1 MKGRE
6 QERLDTAE
14 EAMFACTVA
23 EIQDGIRALQGT
35 DTADL
40 KHLPGTEELHRK
52 LFRRLEAFKKREVGG
67 RWGELLVRTER
78 GGLRHY
84 LEGQPVHAGAGLVLQ
99 SVSFKQD
106 DYGQYGCP
114 LQIGTPVRYEAS
126 FGGSSKV
133 LWSLFTSLGGHE
145 FSSVGEPWMRF
156 RWPERK

>member
-23 EIQDGIRALQGT
+23 EIQDGIRALQST
-35 DTADL
+35 DT
-40 KHLPGTEELHRK
+40 PGAEELSKK
-52 LFRRLEAFKKREVGG
+52 LFLRLEAFKKREVDSKG
-67 RWGELLVRTER
+67 RWGELILTNGT

-84 LEGQPVHAGAGLVLQ
+84 LDGQPVHAGVGFVLQ
-99 SVSFKQD
+99 DVSFKQD

-114 LQIGTPVRYEAS
+114 LQTGTPVRYEAS
-126 FGGSSKV
+126 FRSDKV